1 MNKRHIPLIVALV
14 AMALVPCFAPGKSG
28 KKPQKANWAADADRR
43 KADYIYMEAKKQD
56 VLDNNDQYFELLRRS
71 CDLDTSETQPGMNL
85 GYFYMALGQED
96 TLMAAKGYQ
105 MMRRHFNAHPGDYY
119 NSIFYGVVNNQLGNR
134 KEAIRVWSMMTDSF
148 PDKTDIALRLAEA
161 LQAQPD
167 SSNLRRSIGV
177 LNRIERAEGKDI
189 GLTSAKVRAL
199 LNLRDTAGVYRE
211 VDNLLQS
218 SHADASNTLYAGDV
232 YMVLGQPDSA
242 LAYYN
247 RACEIDPTNGMAYY
261 KRAEY
266 YQSRGDSVGYDREV
280 FEALKQDG
288 VDIEM
293 KLDIFTTYIRQLYT
307 DSLQQPRIQE
317 LFDALLQ
324 QNPHEPKVRD
334 LYTSYLA
341 VRGDFGGA
349 AEQQEYALD
358 ADLSNE
364 DRWRTTVS
372 LYNTANNHEKALEV
386 GERALTYL
394 PQSGTLMFYNATSLM
409 QLNRNAEAET
419 YLRRAIAATEPDD
432 LIMLSSLYS
441 SVGDVKY
448 RAHDLDSA
456 FIYYDRAIEENPDN
470 LLALNNCAYYMAEL
484 GIDLDKAERLSCI
497 CVRQQPEN
505 DTAIDTYAWILFKQK
520 KYIKAKEWIDKAVT
534 LEGDTPQCEV
544 LHHAGDIYYMN
555 GEPEAAVDFWE
566 RALKLD
572 PDNALLKKK
581 VKNRTHYYE

>member
-1 MNKRHIPLIVALV
+1 
-14 AMALVPCFAPGKSG
+14 MALVPCFAPGKSG
-28 KKPQKANWAADADRR
+28 KKPQKTNWAADADRR
-43 KADYIYMEAKKQD
+43 KADYIYMEAMKQN
-56 VLDNNDQYFELLRRS
+56 VLDNDDQYFELLQRS
-71 CDLDTSETQPGMNL
+71 CALDTGETQPGMNL

-96 TLMAAKGYQ
+96 TLMANQGYQ

-119 NSIFYGVVNNQLGNR
+119 SSIFYGVVNNRLGNR
-134 KEAIRVWSMMTDSF
+134 REAIRVWSMMADSF
-148 PDKTDIALRLAEA
+148 PDKSDIALRLAEA

-167 SSNLRRSIGV
+167 SSNLRRSISV
-177 LNRIERAEGKDI
+177 LNRIERAEGKDL

-199 LNLRDTAGVYRE
+199 LNLRDTAGVYHE
-211 VDNLLQS
+211 IDNLLQS
-218 SHADASNTLYAGDV
+218 SRADASNTLYAGDV
-232 YMVLGQPDSA
+232 YMVLGQTDSA

-288 VDIEM
+288 VDIET

-358 ADLSNE
+358 GDLSNE
-364 DRWRTTVS
+364 SRWRTTVG
-372 LYNTANNHEKALEV
+372 LYNSAGNDEKALEV

-394 PQSGTLMFYNATSLM
+394 PQSAILMLYNANTLMHI
-409 QLNRNAEAET
+409 NRNDEAEV
-419 YLRRAIAATEPDD
+419 YLRRAIAAADTTDYTT
-432 LIMLSSLYS
+432 LSSIYS
-441 SVGDVKY
+441 SMGDLKY
-448 RAHDLDSA
+448 QAHELDSA
-456 FIYYDRAIEENPDN
+456 FYYYDRAIKANPDN
-470 LLALNNCAYYMAEL
+470 MLALNNCAYYMAEQ
-484 GIDLDKAERLSCI
+484 GVDLDKAERMSSI
-497 CVRQQPEN
+497 CVRQQPDS

-520 KYIKAKEWIDKAVT
+520 KYIKAKEWIDKAVA
-534 LEGDTPQCEV
+534 LEGDDPQSDV

-555 GEPEAAVDFWE
+555 GEPDAAVEFWE
-566 RALKLD
+566 QALKLD

-581 VKNRTHYYE
+581 VKNRTHYFE